1 MTVWPASA
9 RRSRSASFVSVESV
23 RASDCRPSR
32 GATSTSWIR
41 GCCIRCASYG
51 APRTRPSRILPRV
64 ERIPGNIRRRAAFAG
79 PPELA
84 RFFKG
89 ARLETMPAKMPERSA
104 VLAYV
109 AECFEPGRDYA
120 EAEVNVML
128 ARVQDDFATL
138 RRYLIDAG
146 LLRRERGTYRRA

>member
-1 MTVWPASA
+1 MSGVRETIDEGELRLGRKRA
-9 RRSRSASFVSVESV
+9 RLGLETIPRRNLHELDPLLLHLGRIV
-23 RASDCRPSR
+23 R
-32 GATSTSWIR
+32 
-41 GCCIRCASYG
+41 
-51 APRTRPSRILPRV
+51 RTWAWASRILPRV
-64 ERIPGNIRRRAAFAG
+64 DRIPGNIRRRDAFAG
-79 PPELA
+79 PLELA

-89 ARLETMPAKMPERSA
+89 ARLETMPAKMPERTA

-109 AECFEPGRDYA
+109 AEAFEPGRDYA